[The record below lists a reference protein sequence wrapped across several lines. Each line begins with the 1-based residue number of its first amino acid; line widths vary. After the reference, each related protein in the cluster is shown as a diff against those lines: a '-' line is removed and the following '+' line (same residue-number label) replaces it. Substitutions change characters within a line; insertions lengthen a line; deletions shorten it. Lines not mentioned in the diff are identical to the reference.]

1 MDPISSPP
9 WRVFDAPAATIAG
22 PDADGKPPSPSPAG
36 ERLPAALAQLLQDG
50 RIPIVGGL
58 AITAAA
64 LVLAAAFAA
73 GAIGG
78 DVTLNALG
86 GHPLGSAV
94 APAGSGQGS
103 GQLVVDVA
111 GAVLRPGVY
120 RVDPGARIGDAIA
133 AAGGYS
139 PRVAADAVARTL
151 NLAAVLH
158 DGDLIVVA
166 SRDDPGAVP
175 TSGSAGQGAGSA
187 GGGGLVDLNAATADA
202 LDGLPGI
209 GPVTAAKIIASRT
222 EKPFESVD
230 DLLARKLVGQK
241 VFDQIRA
248 LVTVR

>member
-1 MDPISSPP
+1 MDPISSSP

-22 PDADGKPPSPSPAG
+22 SDVDGTSAAPSPSG
-36 ERLPAALAQLLQDG
+36 ERLPAALAQLLRDG
-50 RIPIVGGL
+50 RIAIVGGL

-64 LVLAAAFAA
+64 LVLAAAFAT

-78 DVTLNALG
+78 DVTLDALG

-94 APAGSGQGS
+94 ASSSSAQGS

-120 RVDPGARIGDAIA
+120 RLDSGARVGDAIA

-151 NLAAVLH
+151 NLAAVVH
-158 DGDLIVVA
+158 DGDLIVVP
-166 SRDDPGAVP
+166 SRDDPGAAP
-175 TSGSAGQGAGSA
+175 TSGSAGQGGGTA
-187 GGGGLVDLNAATADA
+187 GGRGLLDLNTAAADA

-222 EKPFESVD
+222 EKRFESVD